1 LGGGLVELLV
11 CNNYAHTVTRHLL
24 DSRAAYSAV
33 VSETLLEDGLTV
45 PDGVAHSPS
54 GRWLAVSNHGAQ
66 AVFVYRNDPQ
76 LCRSRAPDAVLH
88 GVTYPHGL
96 RFTPDEESLLVADAG
111 APFVHVFDRG
121 SGDWTCQHQPAKS
134 IKVMDDA
141 AFRQGNLNSEE
152 GGPKGIDVS
161 PDGQLMVV
169 TRADQP
175 VAFFRTSVVLD
186 DHAPGAAEQDG
197 GDVELHREA
206 LLRFAVSAHRRAGA
220 DEEHIGGE
228 TRRELEALVGSRSW
242 RLTAPLRRTAKAIRR
257 LSGNTRLP
265 ELHDA

>member
-1 LGGGLVELLV
+1 
-11 CNNYAHTVTRHLL
+11 
-24 DSRAAYSAV
+24 
-33 VSETLLEDGLTV
+33 
-45 PDGVAHSPS
+45 
-54 GRWLAVSNHGAQ
+54 
-66 AVFVYRNDPQ
+66 
-76 LCRSRAPDAVLH
+76 
-88 GVTYPHGL
+88 
-96 RFTPDEESLLVADAG
+96 
-111 APFVHVFDRG
+111 
-121 SGDWTCQHQPAKS
+121 
-134 IKVMDDA
+134 MDDA